1 MKWYI
6 VLSAVFGA
14 FAIVGAVQT
23 VYQIYKMAVM
33 DATARGLKHPKLWGL
48 LAANGNNSSGLLLY
62 LIARRDYPI
71 ISMSGDQMALMEKRK
86 KSAGVGLVFITVGVI
101 GVIVFLALLRP

>member
-33 DATARGLKHPKLWGL
+33 DATARGLKHPKLWGI
-48 LAANGNNSSGLLLY
+48 LAANGNNSCLLLY

-86 KSAGVGLVFITVGVI
+86 KSVGVGLVFITVGVI
-101 GVIVFLALLRP
+101 GIIVSLTLLRP